1 MGIFKGGIAH
11 DARMSASPANNDA
24 ALAISMRGLRCLL
37 RVSENPS
44 MLIISIIVHCVLG
57 LYFREPK
64 FDEHP
69 RIRHMV
75 VLITNHSYDYT

>member
-1 MGIFKGGIAH
+1 MGIFREGIAH
-11 DARMSASPANNDA
+11 EERISARPANVDA
-24 ALAISMRGLRCLL
+24 ALATSLKGLRCLL

-69 RIRHMV
+69 RIRHKV
-75 VLITNHSYDYT
+75 VIITNCRYD